1 MLVEKKKEESP
12 SIRSPL
18 LGCGARTKPNQLIK
32 SLIPSLQIVAQILQY
47 NHFHIQDERGHTELI
62 SFLSTWNDEDMFLED
77 TYNNPIAIKRYELL
91 ELANQRYQAVMNDW
105 HTQHQELK
113 RVRKV

>member
-1 MLVEKKKEESP
+1 MSDIVERVKSTTKFQTNKKALKE
-12 SIRSPL
+12 
-18 LGCGARTKPNQLIK
+18 KM
-32 SLIPSLQIVAQILQY
+32 VAELHVTY
-47 NHFHIQDERGHTELI
+47 NSGLFYVTPELI
-62 SFLSTWNDEDMFLED
+62 SFLSTWNGEDMFLED

-105 HTQHQELK
+105 HTQYQELK

>member
-1 MLVEKKKEESP
+1 MTDIVERVKSATKFQTNKKALREK
-12 SIRSPL
+12 
-18 LGCGARTKPNQLIK
+18 
-32 SLIPSLQIVAQILQY
+32 IVTELHVTY
-47 NHFHIQDERGHTELI
+47 NGGLFYITPELI
-62 SFLSTWNDEDMFLED
+62 SFLSTWNDEDMFIED